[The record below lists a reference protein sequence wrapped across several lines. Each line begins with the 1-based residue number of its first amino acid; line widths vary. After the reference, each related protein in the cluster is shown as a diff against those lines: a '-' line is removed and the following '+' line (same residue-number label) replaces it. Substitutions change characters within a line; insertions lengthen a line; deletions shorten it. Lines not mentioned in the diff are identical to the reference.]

1 VTTCCV
7 GGKESKIYHDDVS
20 YRYWKI
26 VVVGTC
32 STEYSVE
39 TSEEYVK
46 VHLPTLDSSETE

>member
-1 VTTCCV
+1 MEV
-7 GGKESKIYHDDVS
+7 GVKVYHKDDVS
-20 YRYWKI
+20 YRYWEI

-46 VHLPTLDSSETE
+46 VHLPTLDPSETK